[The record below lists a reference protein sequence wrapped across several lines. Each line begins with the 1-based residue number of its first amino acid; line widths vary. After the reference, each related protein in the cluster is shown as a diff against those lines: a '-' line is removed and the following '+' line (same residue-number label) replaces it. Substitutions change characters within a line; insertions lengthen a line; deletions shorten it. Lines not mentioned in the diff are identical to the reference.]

1 MSFAFNTALELRD
14 LYRRGEAS
22 PLEVTEE
29 ILARIE
35 RLNPS
40 LRAFLAVTDE
50 LARQHATAAQSRY
63 AEARR
68 SGDLDSLPPL
78 LGVPLSIKDLV
89 DVAGVPTTFGS
100 TIYANNVATTDSI
113 VWERLRDAGAVLLG
127 KTNTPEFGLAAF
139 TSNTLG
145 PPCANPWN
153 LERIAGGSSGGAGVA
168 VAVGIGPIAHGTDG
182 GGSVR
187 IPASYNGVFGMKPT
201 GRRIPKFFWPAG
213 MSQIATDG
221 PLSRS
226 VRDSALALQ
235 VMAGPDPRDPQALP
249 DTPDDYLAACERT
262 DLSDLRIAWS
272 PDLGHGVTT
281 STMRAN
287 AQRAVA
293 ALQESAGTLDEATP
307 EIDSPIDIHA
317 PLAAGGAVANY
328 GHLWEEHR
336 EEMADYIQQRMKLG
350 FSLTGEGVT
359 KAYAA
364 LDKFRAQMRLFFD
377 RYDVLLTPGTAR
389 GAYPHGAVIDAI
401 EGTPINPLRV
411 SNMFTA
417 AFNLTQQPAAS
428 IPTGFDQEG
437 LPTALQIVGRHG
449 DEVTVFRVAAALEQ
463 IQPWADER
471 PPIADLS

>member
-1 MSFAFNTALELRD
+1 
-14 LYRRGEAS
+14 
-22 PLEVTEE
+22 
-29 ILARIE
+29 
-35 RLNPS
+35 
-40 LRAFLAVTDE
+40 
-50 LARQHATAAQSRY
+50 
-63 AEARR
+63 
-68 SGDLDSLPPL
+68 
-78 LGVPLSIKDLV
+78 
-89 DVAGVPTTFGS
+89 
-100 TIYANNVATTDSI
+100 
-113 VWERLRDAGAVLLG
+113 
-127 KTNTPEFGLAAF
+127 
-139 TSNTLG
+139 
-145 PPCANPWN
+145 
-153 LERIAGGSSGGAGVA
+153 
-168 VAVGIGPIAHGTDG
+168 
-182 GGSVR
+182 
-187 IPASYNGVFGMKPT
+187 
-201 GRRIPKFFWPAG
+201 

-293 ALQESAGTLDEATP
+293 ALQERAGTLDEATP

-336 EEMADYIQQRMKLG
+336 EEMADYIQQRMQLG
-350 FSLTGEGVT
+350 FSLTGEDVT

-401 EGTPINPLRV
+401 DGTPINPLRV

-449 DEVTVFRVAAALEQ
+449 DEVTVFRVAAALAADPALGRRATAHRRPLVTFSQ
-463 IQPWADER
+463 ISSNSDGDAVHGPRAPAPAAEEDHSGRGGRGAQRPRRHPALWDSGHLRGPVIDEAAVSGR
-471 PPIADLS
+471 LLRLVVVRDSDPPLVVTAMTVGGQ